1 MPDSMGSDFSEI
13 EALAR
18 DLGQVSSLAGPF
30 LRQAIEVTSGKVKK
44 TAQDSVKRDD
54 RSKRF
59 KNLPGTID
67 YDITVEAG
75 AGGSSLSSEIGY
87 NRERYGDRA
96 KTGNLREFG
105 APNAD
110 GVPLAPHNDL
120 LNALH
125 ENEKDLE
132 FGIDKALRDAEKLA
146 GL

>member
-1 MPDSMGSDFSEI
+1 M
-13 EALAR
+13 
-18 DLGQVSSLAGPF
+18 
-30 LRQAIEVTSGKVKK
+30 KVKK
-44 TAQDSVKRDD
+44 TAQASVKKDD

-59 KNLPGTID
+59 TNLPGTLD
-67 YDITVEAG
+67 YEVTVEAG
-75 AGGSSLSSEIGY
+75 ASGSSLSSEIGY

-132 FGIDKALRDAEKLA
+132 VGIDKAFRAAEKLA